1 MILEI
6 IGNAFLYNTSLTEM
20 HSGGEEGMGETFGM
34 KHRGWFWAGMVRP
47 YRHIFSTIMFYTLS
61 STRYPIAVSLKYE
74 LLVILSR
81 PGKLSGGLS
90 P

>member
-1 MILEI
+1 MVGRKILNI
-6 IGNAFLYNTSLTEM
+6 PIKQNGCKYSPSSKM
-20 HSGGEEGMGETFGM
+20 RIRSVVVGG
-34 KHRGWFWAGMVRP
+34 KILNIP
-47 YRHIFSTIMFYTLS
+47 IMFYTLS

-90 P
+90 S